1 MTLQHVLLK
10 IARAAIEEQFGK
22 PFNLSREILE
32 AQFPQLMEPT
42 ATFVTIYIDDDT
54 VRGCIGSIM
63 PHQSLYD
70 DIVYNAK
77 AAAFEDPRFYALT
90 QDEYQYCAIE
100 ISLLNVPK
108 KLNYADEEELR
119 EMIRPHIDGVLLQ
132 QNDKSATFLPQVWS
146 EFPKFS
152 QFFSQLGVK
161 AGLRDYALDS
171 HPTVYTFQVEKFA
184 DEPMGE
190 EALTQEEESITLYET
205 AQACEAAFYKA
216 FEEGDIHAM
225 LTLWSDNE
233 NSMCIHPAG
242 KRLQG
247 REAIDESWRDM
258 FESEPNIHFELQEVK
273 YTESET
279 ISVHLM
285 REIVMVKEEIVGVM
299 ITTNVYTFED
309 DSWRLHI
316 HHATPDP
323 SAYSRP

>member
-1 MTLQHVLLK
+1 MTLQNVLLK

-32 AQFPQLMEPT
+32 AQFPQLSEQT
-42 ATFVTIYIDDDT
+42 ATFVTIYIDEDS

-70 DIVYNAK
+70 DIIYNAK
-77 AAAFEDPRFYALT
+77 AAAFQDPRFYELS
-90 QDEYQYCAIE
+90 QDEYQYCSLE

-108 KLNYADEEELR
+108 KLNYTDEEELR

-132 QNDKSATFLPQVWS
+132 QNDKSALFLPQVWS

-152 QFFSQLGVK
+152 HFFSELGLK
-161 AGLRDYALDS
+161 AGLRDYALDA
-171 HPTVYTFQVEKFA
+171 HPTIYIFQVEKFT
-184 DEPMGE
+184 DEPIGE
-190 EALTQEEESITLYET
+190 GAFVLEEEESNVLFKTPQE
-205 AQACEAAFYKA
+205 CEAAFYES
-216 FEEGDIHAM
+216 FEQGDINAM
-225 LTLWSDNE
+225 LNLWSDNE

-247 REAIDESWRDM
+247 REAIDASWRDM
-258 FESEPNIHFELQEVK
+258 FESEPNIHFELKEVK

-285 REIVMVKEEIVGVM
+285 REVVMVADDIVGVM
-299 ITTNVYTFED
+299 ITTNIYTFED
-309 DSWRLHI
+309 GSWKLHV
-316 HHATPDP
+316 HHASPDP
-323 SAYSRP
+323 TAYSQ